1 MNYNKDNLTYKPIFT
16 KTETQKLDKINETL
30 SLEKFLATQNL
41 IDKFGFDFVY
51 TSAKIEGNT
60 YTKADVLTLLDYGR
74 TAGGKR
80 YSEAK
85 MLINLQKA
93 FSFMI
98 RHSLPVNK
106 FTLREIHQILSDE
119 LVDDGEKGAV
129 RQRGVTIRGSDYLPL
144 SDSLML
150 DQEMDRLFEIY
161 QTIPNPY
168 DKALYLHNNIAYLQY
183 FADVNKRTAR
193 LMMNVSLKDEGKMIV
208 IPKDEY
214 IPIYVGSILE
224 YYEEGS
230 YRLSREFVLRSY
242 QSVADF
248 MEQSSYIAKR
258 G

>member
-1 MNYNKDNLTYKPIFT
+1 MNYDKNRLNYKPIFT
-16 KTETQKLDKINETL
+16 KEEIKQLDKINETL
-30 SLEKFLATQNL
+30 SLKKFLATKDL
-41 IDKFGFDFVY
+41 VAKFGFDFVY

-60 YTKADVLTLLDYGR
+60 YTKADALTLLDYGR

-98 RHSLPVNK
+98 KHQLPINK

-119 LVDDGEKGAV
+119 LVDDNEKGAV
-129 RQRGVTIRGSDYLPL
+129 RQRGVTIRGTDYLPI
-144 SDSLML
+144 SDAIVL

-161 QTIPNPY
+161 DTITNPY
-168 DKALYLHNNIAYLQY
+168 DKALYLHNNLAYLQY
-183 FADVNKRTAR
+183 FIDVNKRTAR
-193 LMMNVSLKDEGKMIV
+193 LMMNVSLKANNKMIL
-208 IPKDEY
+208 IPRDEY

-230 YRLSREFVLRSY
+230 FNLSKEFMLKSY

-248 MEQSSYIAKR
+248 MES
-258 G
+258 

>member
-1 MNYNKDNLTYKPIFT
+1 MDFYKGEKMKYNQNTLTHKPIFT
-16 KTETQKLDKINETL
+16 KEEIVELDKINQTL
-30 SLEKFLATQNL
+30 SLKKFLATQNL
-41 IDKFGFDFVY
+41 IEKFGFDFVY

-60 YTKADVLTLLDYGR
+60 YTKADALTLLDYGR

-98 RHSLPVNK
+98 RHSLPINK

-119 LVDDGEKGAV
+119 LVDDNEKGAV
-129 RQRGVTIRGSDYLPL
+129 RERGVTIRGTDYLPI
-144 SDSLML
+144 SDAMIL

-161 QTIPNPY
+161 HTIENPY
-168 DKALYLHNNIAYLQY
+168 DKALYLHNNLAYLQY
-183 FADVNKRTAR
+183 FIDVNKRTAR
-193 LMMNVSLKDEGKMIV
+193 LMTNISLKADGKMIL
-208 IPKDEY
+208 IPRDEY

-230 YRLSREFVLRSY
+230 YKLSKEFFMKSY
-242 QSVADF
+242 QFVADF
-248 MEQSSYIAKR
+248 MDR
-258 G
+258 

>member
-1 MNYNKDNLTYKPIFT
+1 MNYNPNTLNYKPIFT
-16 KTETQKLDKINETL
+16 KEETKILDNINQTL
-30 SLEKFLATQNL
+30 SLKKFLATKDL
-41 IDKFGFDFVY
+41 VAKFGFDFVY

-60 YTKADVLTLLDYGR
+60 YTKADALTLLDYGR

-98 RHSLPVNK
+98 KHSLPINK
-106 FTLREIHQILSDE
+106 FTLREIHQLLSDE
-119 LVDDGEKGAV
+119 LVDDSEKGTV
-129 RQRGVTIRGSDYLPL
+129 RQRGVTIRGTDYLPL
-144 SDSLML
+144 CDAIVL

-161 QTIPNPY
+161 HTIENPY
-168 DKALYLHNNIAYLQY
+168 DKALYLHNNLAYLQY
-183 FADVNKRTAR
+183 FIDVNKRTAR
-193 LMMNVSLKDEGKMIV
+193 LMMNISLKSDDKMIL

-230 YRLSREFVLRSY
+230 FKLSKEFMLKSY

-248 MEQSSYIAKR
+248 MELQK
-258 G
+258 

>member
-1 MNYNKDNLTYKPIFT
+1 MSYNKNSLTYKPIFT
-16 KTETQKLDKINETL
+16 REETTQLDKINEIL
-30 SLEKFLATQNL
+30 SLERFLATQNL

-51 TSAKIEGNT
+51 TSAKIEGNS
-60 YTKADVLTLLDYGR
+60 YTKADALTLLDYGR

-93 FSFMI
+93 FSFI
-98 RHSLPVNK
+98 IKHDLPVNK
-106 FTLREIHQILSDE
+106 FTLREIHQLLSSE
-119 LVDDGEKGAV
+119 LVDDNEQGAV
-129 RQRGVTIRGSDYLPL
+129 RKRGVTIRGTDYIPL
-144 SDSLML
+144 NDHILL
-150 DQEMDRLFEIY
+150 EEEMERLFEIY
-161 QTIPNPY
+161 HTIENPY

-183 FADVNKRTAR
+183 FIDVNKRTAR
-193 LMMNVSLKDEGKMIV
+193 LMMNVSLKSEGKMIM

-230 YRLSREFVLRSY
+230 YRLSKEFVLKSY

-248 MEQSSYIAKR
+248 MQHF

>member
-1 MNYNKDNLTYKPIFT
+1 MRYNKKTLIYKPIFT
-16 KTETQKLDKINETL
+16 QKETAQLEKINKTL
-30 SLEKFLATQNL
+30 SLKEFLATQNL

-60 YTKADVLTLLDYGR
+60 YTKADALTLLDYGR

-98 RHSLPVNK
+98 KHDLPVSK

-119 LVDDGEKGAV
+119 LVEDRERGAV
-129 RQRGVTIRGSDYLPL
+129 RKRGVTIRGTDYLPL
-144 SDSLML
+144 SDYILL
-150 DQEMDRLFEIY
+150 EEEMERLFEIY
-161 QTIPNPY
+161 HTIENPY
-168 DKALYLHNNIAYLQY
+168 DKSLYLHNNIAYLQY
-183 FADVNKRTAR
+183 FIDVNKRTAR
-193 LMMNVSLKDEGKMIV
+193 LMMNVSLKSESKMIM

-230 YRLSREFVLRSY
+230 YNLSKEFMLKSY
-242 QSVADF
+242 QAVVDL
-248 MEQSSYIAKR
+248 IC
-258 G
+258 

>member
-1 MNYNKDNLTYKPIFT
+1 MNYDKNRLNYKPIFT
-16 KTETQKLDKINETL
+16 KEETKQLDKINETL
-30 SLEKFLATQNL
+30 SLKKFLATKDL
-41 IDKFGFDFVY
+41 VEKFGFDFVY

-60 YTKADVLTLLDYGR
+60 YTKADALTLLDYGR

-98 RHSLPVNK
+98 KHQLPINK

-119 LVDDGEKGAV
+119 LVDDSEKGAV
-129 RQRGVTIRGSDYLPL
+129 RQRGVTIRGTDYLPI
-144 SDSLML
+144 SDAIVL

-161 QTIPNPY
+161 NTITNPY
-168 DKALYLHNNIAYLQY
+168 DKALYLHNNLAYLQY
-183 FADVNKRTAR
+183 FIDVNKRTAR
-193 LMMNVSLKDEGKMIV
+193 LMMNVSLKANNKMIL
-208 IPKDEY
+208 IPRDEY

-230 YRLSREFVLRSY
+230 FNLSKEFMLKSY

-248 MEQSSYIAKR
+248 MES
-258 G
+258 

>member
-1 MNYNKDNLTYKPIFT
+1 MNYDKNRLNYRPIFT
-16 KTETQKLDKINETL
+16 KEETKQLDKINETL
-30 SLEKFLATQNL
+30 SLKKFLATKDL
-41 IDKFGFDFVY
+41 VEKFGFDFVY

-60 YTKADVLTLLDYGR
+60 YTKADALTLLDYGR

-98 RHSLPVNK
+98 KHQLPINK

-119 LVDDGEKGAV
+119 LVDDSEKGAV
-129 RQRGVTIRGSDYLPL
+129 RQRGVTIRGTDYLPI
-144 SDSLML
+144 SDPIVL

-161 QTIPNPY
+161 NTITNPY
-168 DKALYLHNNIAYLQY
+168 DKALYLHNNLAYLQY
-183 FADVNKRTAR
+183 FIDVNKRTAR
-193 LMMNVSLKDEGKMIV
+193 LMMNVSLKANNKMIL
-208 IPKDEY
+208 IPRDEY

-230 YRLSREFVLRSY
+230 FNLSKEFMLKSY

-248 MEQSSYIAKR
+248 MES
-258 G
+258 